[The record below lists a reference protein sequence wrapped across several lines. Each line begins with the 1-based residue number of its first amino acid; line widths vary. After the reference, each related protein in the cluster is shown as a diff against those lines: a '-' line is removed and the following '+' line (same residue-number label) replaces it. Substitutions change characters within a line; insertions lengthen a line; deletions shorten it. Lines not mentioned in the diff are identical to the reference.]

1 MPTLAVCSWSLRPHT
16 PAELVTNVQSC
27 GISAVQL
34 ALDPIRDG
42 SWNESQTQQLL
53 GAANIS
59 IISGMMGTVGEDY
72 STLETIARTG
82 GIRPDSTWAANLAN
96 AKAHAAIAQR
106 LGLKLMTFHAGFL
119 PHNRGDAERTRM
131 LDRLR
136 QIADV
141 FGACG
146 VQVAFETGQ
155 ENADTLVDV
164 MQELDHPNTGVNF
177 DPANMILY
185 GMGEPV
191 AALRKLAK
199 YVRQI
204 HIKDAIPTN
213 VAGTWGQEVAAG
225 TGAVAWPA
233 FFEFVKSSLNVNLA
247 IEREA
252 GDTRIA
258 DIQAARELVSRSL
271 TLK

>member
-1 MPTLAVCSWSLRPHT
+1 MSTLAVCSWSLRPHSPT
-16 PAELVTNVQSC
+16 ELVKNVQSC

-42 SWNESQTQQLL
+42 SWDESQTQQLL
-53 GAANIS
+53 RDAKIT

-82 GIRPDSTWAANLAN
+82 GIRPDTTWPANLAN
-96 AKAHAAIAQR
+96 ARENAAIAQR
-106 LGLKLMTFHAGFL
+106 LGLRLITFHAGFL
-119 PHNRGDAERTRM
+119 PHHRGDIERTRM

-141 FGACG
+141 FGSCN

-164 MQELDHPNTGVNF
+164 MQELNHPNTGVNF

-191 AALRKLAK
+191 AALHKLAT

-204 HIKDAIPTN
+204 HIKDAIPTS

-225 TGAVAWPA
+225 TGAVAWPQ
-233 FFEFVKSSLNVNLA
+233 FFDLVKTSLNVNLA

-258 DIQAARELVSRSL
+258 DIQAARELVARSL
-271 TLK
+271 TLR